1 MFTRF
6 SELAQFVARM
16 FNRCVEFARFHAPRV
31 RLAWYAMA
39 ALLAVF
45 TFFYG
50 LDSQQIPKNSDEY
63 LYVHIARLTAASGHL
78 LPLQSEL
85 ATMRNIKPPLMFWHA
100 IAATDWGKK
109 WDLWHLRYP
118 SVIYTLLTAML
129 VFMLARRLTGKV
141 ETGLIAFLTYLA
153 FFSTYRY
160 GRPYLTDPGTV
171 FWLFLPFFTLLY
183 WRTVSFDSRLWFPIL
198 LGLETGMGLLYKSFF
213 FVLPVG
219 LGLMWW
225 YLHNRQYRWREFI
238 VRDAWKPVLIGI
250 LSLALFGM
258 WFVLEPDPS
267 ALWHEFFWVENMSK
281 VSHEN
286 YLGKMFLGGSNILD
300 ESIWGLALG
309 YAQNAT
315 FLALPV
321 FGLFWVAFWQRK
333 QSTDSEKML
342 WIWMAALFFMFSLA
356 SQRSSRYLLEAMP
369 ALAIL
374 CALYWERI
382 SLKLFIGALM
392 MCEVALAVFLYMSLR
407 LNDEMGGHLYGQGF
421 WLVMSFTAALLLLAR
436 FVPSLARVMV
446 NVVVLLV
453 FLCFALFA
461 EPFDGA
467 PGNYSAEAQQ
477 YAKGK
482 DVWVPCNKFIGKDE
496 GHRFML
502 PGANVYGYYDHLPGH
517 DAEALAKRYRLFA
530 VRLPMQDKPCA
541 DCKVIGERIEIT
553 GRQYA
558 PEIKDML
565 LKGEVFQHLFVR
577 EWLVESTVPSPS
589 QAGVKPVSECR

>member
-1 MFTRF
+1 MFSSFPDSR
-6 SELAQFVARM
+6 L
-16 FNRCVEFARFHAPRV
+16 

-39 ALLAVF
+39 TLLAIF

-63 LYVHIARLTAASGHL
+63 LYVHIARLTAASGHM

-85 ATMRNIKPPLMFWHA
+85 STMRNIKPPMMFWHA
-100 IAATDWGKK
+100 IAATDWGKH

-118 SVIYTLLTAML
+118 SVIYTLLTALL
-129 VFMLARRLTGKV
+129 VFLLAKKLTGQL
-141 ETGLIAFLTYLA
+141 ETGFIALLTYLA

-171 FWLFLPFFTLLY
+171 FWLFLTFFTLLY
-183 WRTVSFDSRLWFPIL
+183 WRPVSFESRWWMPLL
-198 LGLETGMGLLYKSFF
+198 LGLEAGIGLLYKSFF

-225 YLHNRQYRWREFI
+225 YLHHRQYRWREFL
-238 VRDAWKPVLIGI
+238 VKDSWKPVLTGV
-250 LSLALFGM
+250 LALLVFFGL
-258 WFVLEPDPS
+258 WIGLDPNPA

-281 VSHEN
+281 VNQEN
-286 YLGKMFLGGSNILD
+286 YLGKMLWGGY
-300 ESIWGLALG
+300 SIWNLAAGYPINAGL
-309 YAQNAT
+309 
-315 FLALPV
+315 LALPV
-321 FGLFWVAFWQRK
+321 VGLMWVAFRERK
-333 QSTDSEKML
+333 QTTDSEKML

-374 CALYWERI
+374 CALYWQRI
-382 SLKLFIGALM
+382 DRKLFVGALLM
-392 MCEVALAVFLYMSLR
+392 AGAVLALMLRMSLR
-407 LNDEMGGHLYGQGF
+407 LNDEMGGNLYGLGF
-421 WLVMSFTAALLLLAR
+421 WAMMMFTTALLLVAM
-436 FVPSLARVMV
+436 FVPKLTRAMV

-453 FLCFALFA
+453 FLCYAAFVN
-461 EPFDGA
+461 PFDGV

-477 YAKGK
+477 YAQGK
-482 DVWVPCNKFIGKDE
+482 DVWVPCNKFIAKDE
-496 GHRFML
+496 GHRFLL
-502 PGANVYGYYDHLPGH
+502 PGANVYGYYDDKPGL
-517 DAEALAKRYRLFA
+517 DSEALAKRYRVFA

-553 GRQYA
+553 GRQYP
-558 PEIKDML
+558 PEIEEML

-577 EWLVESTVPSPS
+577 EWLIESQEPSSPR
-589 QAGVKPVSECR
+589 AGVKPVSECR